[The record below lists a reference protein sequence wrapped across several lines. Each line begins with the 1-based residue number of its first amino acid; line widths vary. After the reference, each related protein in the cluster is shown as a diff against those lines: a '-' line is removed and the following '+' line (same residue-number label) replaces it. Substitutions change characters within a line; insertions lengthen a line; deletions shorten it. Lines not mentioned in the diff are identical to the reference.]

1 MLLTIVVFLLVLSVL
16 VFVHELGHFATAR
29 WFGVKPREFG
39 FGFPPRLWGVYKS
52 NDGKWKQVRGAAE
65 VKDAA
70 DTVYSV
76 NAIPLGGFVNIG
88 EDDINDNGPN
98 SFAGKKI
105 WQRAIIL
112 SAGVTMNIILAAVII
127 IFGLMFGMPQTLDG
141 LSAKAQISNQQIQVM
156 QVMAD
161 SPAEKAGVK
170 AGDIIID
177 INGQKFGRYTDLQ
190 EYTDTHVGQELSYK
204 LKRYDQE
211 IVKKVTPQKMGDIKK
226 GGIGIAIAETGI
238 VKYPW
243 YLAVWEGLKA
253 TIFLTWAI
261 IVAFFNLFKEL
272 FRGHGVSADL
282 AGPIGI
288 ATMTG
293 QVARMGFAYL
303 LQFTALLSIN
313 LAIINFLPI
322 PALDGGRVIF
332 LLIEKIKGS
341 PVKRELEAAIHNV
354 CFIGLMLLVLFVTIK
369 DVSHLQMFKVLW
381 QKIVSL
387 KS

>member
-1 MLLTIVVFLLVLSVL
+1 MFLTIVVFLLVLSVL

-39 FGFPPRLWGVYKS
+39 FGFPPRVWGVYK
-52 NDGKWKQVRGAAE
+52 DQAGKWKQTRGAGE

-70 DTVYSV
+70 DTIYSI

-88 EDDINDNGPN
+88 EDDINDSGPN
-98 SFAGKKI
+98 SFVGKKI

-112 SAGVTMNIILAAVII
+112 SAGVTMNIVLAMVII
-127 IFGLMFGMPQTLDG
+127 ILGLMFGMPQALDG
-141 LSAKAQISNQQIQVM
+141 LSPKAKISNQQIQIM
-156 QVMAD
+156 QVIAG
-161 SPAEKAGVK
+161 SPAEIAGVK
-170 AGDIIID
+170 AGDIIVDID
-177 INGQKFGRYTDLQ
+177 GQKFARYTDLQ
-190 EYTDTHVGQELSYK
+190 KYADDNVGKELSYN

-211 IVKKVTPQKMGDIKK
+211 IVKNIIPQKMDETKK

-243 YLAVWEGLKA
+243 YLAIWEGSKA
-253 TIFLTWAI
+253 TIYLTWAI
-261 IVAFFNLFKEL
+261 IVAFFNLFKDL
-272 FRGHGVSADL
+272 FTGHGVSADL

-293 QVARMGFAYL
+293 QVARMGFVYL

-341 PVKRELEAAIHNV
+341 PVKREVEAAIHNI
-354 CFIGLMLLVLFVTIK
+354 CFIGLMILVLFVTVK
-369 DVSHLQMFKVLW
+369 DVSNLQIFKVLW
-381 QKIVSL
+381 QKIISL
-387 KS
+387 N